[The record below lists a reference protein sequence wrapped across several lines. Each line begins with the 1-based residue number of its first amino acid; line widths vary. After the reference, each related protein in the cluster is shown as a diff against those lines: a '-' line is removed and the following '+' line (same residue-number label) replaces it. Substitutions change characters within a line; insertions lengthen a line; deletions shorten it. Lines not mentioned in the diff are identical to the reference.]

1 VNGRTAVSAVIV
13 HYSALSMQDHPIT
26 CIAVGNG
33 AVMSDAPVLPTY
45 GAQEAA
51 RKAVSAASGSAWS
64 GAAAPDA
71 RL

>member
-1 VNGRTAVSAVIV
+1 
-13 HYSALSMQDHPIT
+13 MQDHPIT